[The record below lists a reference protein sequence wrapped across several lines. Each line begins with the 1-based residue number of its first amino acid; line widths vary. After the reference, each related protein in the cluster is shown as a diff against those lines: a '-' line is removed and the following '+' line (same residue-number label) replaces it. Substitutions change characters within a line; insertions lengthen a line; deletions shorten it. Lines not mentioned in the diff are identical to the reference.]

1 MLLNTESILKEY
13 WTVCFKSHIISCF
26 LNPVPF
32 WRLAPDR
39 DKRNIF
45 MQKSGP
51 GTEAQSESISSGD
64 RNLIQVILLFIP
76 HLTDLK
82 DFSTSLTL
90 LQTSLGNVCTGD
102 RHQESLG
109 WNFWSPWN
117 GFWKYR
123 RVQTCLLKEGRGFM
137 FLSPCRSP
145 LGKKANNQSLF
156 PLKRILCYPQ
166 VGLTLD
172 TIFKSIKKKKFILL
186 EKTEVLLTLF

>member
-13 WTVCFKSHIISCF
+13 WTVCLKSHIISCF

-90 LQTSLGNVCTGD
+90 VQTSLGPGCTSGG
-102 RHQESLG
+102 HQEILV

-117 GFWKYR
+117 GSWKYKSLNMSPQEGWGFVFCFFSWPSGPPL
-123 RVQTCLLKEGRGFM
+123 RVKT
-137 FLSPCRSP
+137 S
-145 LGKKANNQSLF
+145 NHSLCF
-156 PLKRILCYPQ
+156 LKRILCNPQ
-166 VGLTLD
+166 VGLPPETMCEKEN
-172 TIFKSIKKKKFILL
+172 FRLL
-186 EKTEVLLTLF
+186 KKTEIFT

>member
-13 WTVCFKSHIISCF
+13 WTVCLKSHIISCF
-26 LNPVPF
+26 LNSVPF

-90 LQTSLGNVCTGD
+90 VQTSLGNVCTGG
-102 RHQESLG
+102 RYQEILG

-117 GFWKYR
+117 GFWKHR
-123 RVQTCLLKEGRGFM
+123 RVQTCLLKKGGALT
-137 FLSPCRSP
+137 FLVIALLVPFRKESKWSV
-145 LGKKANNQSLF
+145 SFLF
-156 PLKRILCYPQ
+156 
-166 VGLTLD
+166 
-172 TIFKSIKKKKFILL
+172 KKKSYVTHEWALP
-186 EKTEVLLTLF
+186 